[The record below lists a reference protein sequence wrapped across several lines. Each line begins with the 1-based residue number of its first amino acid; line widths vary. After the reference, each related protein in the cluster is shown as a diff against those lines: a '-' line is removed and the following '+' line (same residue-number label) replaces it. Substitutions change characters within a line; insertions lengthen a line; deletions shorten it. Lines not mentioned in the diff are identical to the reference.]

1 MRVLFV
7 HPSCAGPFH
16 SLISCFGDMSNT
28 KVLYLAER
36 QIRSVQVRGVRY
48 LSMAP
53 LEPAEGR
60 NHAERESLT
69 VLRRGGLAASAML
82 KLRKEGFQPD
92 IVCTASNTGCGF
104 YATDIFPRAFRV
116 SYVDWYYSK
125 DTGLFKGNTLR
136 SPESFAHQRVRNLYQ
151 MQAINEAH
159 LAVTHTN
166 WQKAQFPKLL
176 AHKIRVLP
184 HGVDPSVFT
193 PPATAGFVLDDCC
206 PHEFITFFSRSME
219 AQRGF
224 SQAMR
229 CLPPLLAA
237 RPRCHVLL
245 MSLPGGGRSEEG
257 AMTLDNLCD
266 ILHLDYEQR
275 QRVHVL
281 GARPHE
287 EYVRIMQAASLHV
300 YMAAPYALSSGLLEA
315 MSCGGLVLGTDAESV
330 REVVSHG
337 ENGFMCDM
345 LEPDVL
351 AGTAAELLAQLEHKE
366 PVLDIVRSR
375 ARQTILDRY
384 DNSKL
389 GPIHLR
395 TLLDAY
401 AQSMQTAQN
410 RQRG

>member
-7 HPSCAGPFH
+7 HPSCAGPFQ
-16 SLISCFGDMSNT
+16 SLISCFVDMANT

-36 QIRSVQVRGVRY
+36 QMRSVQVRGVRY

-53 LEPAEGR
+53 MDPVEGR
-60 NHAERESLT
+60 NHAERESLA
-69 VLRRGGLAASAML
+69 VLRRAGLAANAMM

-92 IVCTASNTGCGF
+92 IVCSASNTGCGF

-136 SPESFAHQRVRNLYQ
+136 SPESFAHQRVRNIYQ
-151 MQAINEAH
+151 MHALNEAH
-159 LAVTHTN
+159 LAVTHTD

-193 PPATAGFVLDDCC
+193 PHVTADMMLDGGR
-206 PHEFITFFSRSME
+206 PHEFITFFARSVE

-224 SQAMR
+224 PQAMR

-237 RPRCHVLL
+237 RPQCHVLL
-245 MSLPGGGRSEEG
+245 MSLPGGVRGEEG
-257 AMTLDNLCD
+257 AAGLAELHDT
-266 ILHLDYEQR
+266 LHLDHEQR

-281 GARPHE
+281 GARPHD

-315 MSCGGLVLGTDAESV
+315 MSCGGVVLGTDTESV

-337 ENGFMCDM
+337 ENGFMCNM
-345 LEPDVL
+345 LEPEEL

-366 PVLDIVRSR
+366 PVLDVVRNR

-384 DNSKL
+384 DNRKL
-389 GPIHLR
+389 GPMHLR

-401 AQSMQTAQN
+401 AQSAAHRT
-410 RQRG
+410 GFGG